1 MATDGEL
8 LQLEEVAK
16 LARVSVSSV
25 RHWIKTGRL
34 ASIRP
39 GRRRLV
45 WRDEL
50 TRFLAQ
56 PARATGGL
64 RGPDTRLSARGARD
78 TDLILREDDKA

>member
-16 LARVSVSSV
+16 LARVSVSTV

-64 RGPDTRLSARGARD
+64 PVPDTQAQD
-78 TDLILREDDKA
+78 TDLVSRGDDKA